1 VSLHHHGL
9 RVSDAERASAFYCD
23 ALGGRRL
30 TLPVVLSGRG
40 AEQVVGVEGARL
52 RVALIGFGDGALE
65 VFEFLEPAIP
75 DWARAPVAGSI
86 PHVGLQVDDVGS
98 ALARAEDLGARRLWP
113 DVDRFGK
120 VRAIYLADPDGNVV
134 ELLDGPI
141 TAVAAAFLKYFPD
154 ADPGADK

>member
-9 RVSDAERASAFYCD
+9 RVSD
-23 ALGGRRL
+23 
-30 TLPVVLSGRG
+30 
-40 AEQVVGVEGARL
+40 
-52 RVALIGFGDGALE
+52 
-65 VFEFLEPAIP
+65 
-75 DWARAPVAGSI
+75 
-86 PHVGLQVDDVGS
+86 
-98 ALARAEDLGARRLWP
+98 AEDLGARRLWP

-134 ELLDGPI
+134 EPLDGPI